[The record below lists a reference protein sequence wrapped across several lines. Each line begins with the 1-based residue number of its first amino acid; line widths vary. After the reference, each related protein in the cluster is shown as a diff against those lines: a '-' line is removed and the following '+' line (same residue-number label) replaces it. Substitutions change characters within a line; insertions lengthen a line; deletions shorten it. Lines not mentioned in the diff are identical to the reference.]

1 MNTRFLPLLAIV
13 LATAASTLVAQDSV
27 TTNAAPAAPGPA
39 VTTGTPA
46 TPPPAEP
53 ATTTNAPAVAP
64 PPQPTVSPL
73 PPIHKPILGTSGA
86 AMVSDF
92 GASTPGKFSVS
103 GRTLRLPVSE
113 PHPVADTAWR
123 RVLDFGMNM
132 TQGNSD
138 VLRYALGVDAV
149 RDQDRDLFRVRARG
163 VYGESD
169 DTTDTENAAATLRY
183 ERLLSREK
191 VYALGNVDWLT
202 DTIADL
208 DYRVTG
214 IVSPG
219 LHLARTEH
227 TLVNLEAG
235 AGYIQQKKAGEAEGY
250 AAGRLAASVERILN
264 AHVLTWCA
272 VEYLPKLADPSI
284 YFVNAEVGVASA
296 IARDLSLNITLQ
308 DRYDSLPPD
317 TKESNDL
324 VLMAA
329 LNLNF

>member
-1 MNTRFLPLLAIV
+1 MGTPLILAQEV
-13 LATAASTLVAQDSV
+13 V
-27 TTNAAPAAPGPA
+27 TTNDVPATPSAPAPAPES
-39 VTTGTPA
+39 

-53 ATTTNAPAVAP
+53 ATTNVPAIP
-64 PPQPTVSPL
+64 PQPQPTVTPL
-73 PPIHKPILGTSGA
+73 PSIRKPILGTSGA

-92 GASTPGKFSVS
+92 GAGAPGKFSVS
-103 GRTLRLPVSE
+103 GRTLRLPGSVPQPRE
-113 PHPVADTAWR
+113 ETPWR

-149 RDQDRDLFRVRARG
+149 RDQDRDLFRLRARG

-169 DTTDTENAAATLRY
+169 EEKDTENATATLRY

-191 VYALGNVDWLT
+191 VYALGNVDGLT

-214 IVSPG
+214 IASPG
-219 LHLARTEH
+219 LHLTRTER

-235 AGYIQQKKAGEAEGY
+235 AGYIQQKKAGEAESY
-250 AAGRLAASVERILN
+250 AAGRLAASVERLLN
-264 AHVLTWCA
+264 AHVLAWFA
-272 VEYLPKLADPSI
+272 VEYLPKLAEPSI
-284 YFVNAEVGVASA
+284 YFVNAEIGVASA

-308 DRYDSLPPD
+308 DRYDSLPPE

-324 VLMAA
+324 ALMAA